1 MNKKLPQLCAPQQ
14 CTGCGAC
21 DNSCPVGAIAMNFVE
36 GFKYPQIDNDKCI
49 GCLACEKACPILH
62 PVCPPTNEKPI
73 VYAARNKDAEIRRE
87 SSSGGA
93 FSALATAVLSQGG
106 CVAGAAYD
114 EEMVVNHVLI
124 DSLEQLPRLRGSKY
138 VQCSINDNYKNVKEK
153 LKQGLVVL
161 FVGTPCQVSGLRSF
175 LKKDYDNLYC
185 CDFICHG
192 VPSPLLFADYLKWL
206 ESNYNCKISS
216 FNFRSKRSGW
226 YDALR
231 VVNDKIVAKGKNDA
245 YFLGFNRN
253 ITLRESCF
261 QCPSIG
267 LPRKGD
273 ITIADYWGIGRK
285 YKYEPMTE
293 IEKGVSLIMVNNE
306 KGGNLV
312 EQAMS
317 YMDCE
322 VRVLEEALAG
332 NKPMVI
338 PSSRPTARDTFY
350 KDRENLSF
358 EDLSKKYFALSG
370 KSKCVA
376 WLRENAPYDLVVGI
390 RCLSQ
395 YITYKKNGRNK
406 RI

>member
-1 MNKKLPQLCAPQQ
+1 MNKKFPQLCAPQQ

-36 GFKYPQIDNDKCI
+36 GFKHPQIDNEKCI

-73 VYAARNKDAEIRRE
+73 VYAARNKDEEIRRE

-124 DSLEQLPRLRGSKY
+124 DSLEQLPQLRGSKY
-138 VQCSINDNYKNVKEK
+138 VQCSINDNYKNVKAK

-161 FVGTPCQVSGLRSF
+161 FVGTPCQVSGLRGF

-206 ESNYNCKISS
+206 EKNYNCKISS

-285 YKYEPMTE
+285 YKYEPMAE

-306 KGGNLV
+306 KGGKLV
-312 EQAMS
+312 ELAMP

-322 VRVLEEALAG
+322 ARVLEEALAG

-358 EDLSKKYFALSG
+358 EELSRKYFALSG
-370 KSKCVA
+370 KSKCS
-376 WLRENAPYDLVVGI
+376 L
-390 RCLSQ
+390 
-395 YITYKKNGRNK
+395 
-406 RI
+406 

>member
-1 MNKKLPQLCAPQQ
+1 MDKKLPQLCASHL

-21 DNSCPVGAIAMNFVE
+21 DNSCPVGAIAMNFME
-36 GFKYPQIDNDKCI
+36 GFKHPQIDTKKCI
-49 GCLACEKACPILH
+49 GCLACEKVCPILH
-62 PVCPPTNEKPI
+62 PICSAAYEEPI
-73 VYAARNKDAEIRRE
+73 VYAARNKDENIREE

-93 FSALATAVLSQGG
+93 FSALATAVLTQGG

-114 EEMVVNHVLI
+114 EEMVVNHILI
-124 DSLEQLPRLRGSKY
+124 DSLEQLPKLRSSKY
-138 VQCSINDNYKNVKEK
+138 VQCCINDNYKNVKAK
-153 LKQGLVVL
+153 LRQGIVVL

-206 ESNYNCKISS
+206 ESNYDCKVSS

-231 VVNDKIVAKGKNDA
+231 VVNGEIVAKGRNDA

-253 ITLRESCF
+253 ITLRESGYR
-261 QCPSIG
+261 CPSIG
-267 LPRKGD
+267 VPRKGD

-285 YKYEPMTE
+285 YKYESMKE
-293 IEKGVSLIMVNNE
+293 IEKGVSLVMVNNGKGARLTELAMPYMNCE
-306 KGGNLV
+306 K
-312 EQAMS
+312 
-317 YMDCE
+317 
-322 VRVLEEALAG
+322 RIFEEALAG
-332 NKPMVI
+332 NKPMVT
-338 PSSRPTARDTFY
+338 PSFRPVARDMFY
-350 KDRENLSF
+350 IDRERFDF
-358 EDLSKKYFALSG
+358 EELVKKYFELSG

-390 RCLSQ
+390 RSLSQ
-395 YITYKKNGRNK
+395 YITYRKNGGK
-406 RI
+406 SL

>member
-1 MNKKLPQLCAPQQ
+1 MNKNLPQLCASHL

-21 DNSCPVGAIAMNFVE
+21 DNSCPVGAITMDFVD
-36 GFKYPQIDNDKCI
+36 GFKHPKIDTEKCI
-49 GCLACEKACPILH
+49 GCLACEKSCPILH
-62 PVCPPTNEKPI
+62 PICPQTNETPI
-73 VYAARNKDAEIRRE
+73 VYAVRNKDEQIRKE

-106 CVAGAAYD
+106 CVSGAAYD
-114 EEMVVNHVLI
+114 ENMVVKHVLI
-124 DSLEQLPRLRGSKY
+124 DSLEQLPKLRGSKY
-138 VQCSINDNYKNVKEK
+138 VQSSINENYKEVRAK
-153 LKQGLVVL
+153 LKQGVVVL

-175 LKKDYDNLYC
+175 LKKDYENLFC

-206 ESNYNCKISS
+206 EENYECKVSS

-231 VVNDKIVAKGKNDA
+231 VINNKIVAKGKNDA

-253 ITLRESCF
+253 ITLRESCY

-293 IEKGVSLIMVNNE
+293 IERGISLVMINDE
-306 KGGNLV
+306 KGHRLM
-312 EQAMS
+312 ELAKA
-317 YMDCE
+317 YIDCE

-338 PSSRPTARDTFY
+338 PSSRPAVRDYFY
-350 KDRENLSF
+350 KDRETLDF
-358 EDLSKKYFALSG
+358 DGLVKKYFVSSG

-376 WLRENAPYDLVVGI
+376 WLRENAPYCLVVGI
-390 RCLSQ
+390 RSLSQ
-395 YITYKKNGRNK
+395 FITYRKNGGK
-406 RI
+406 SL